1 MQGYK
6 HVVGLLKK
14 AMAKGK
20 KDRIKVLYIISSI
33 CRKSRSQL
41 GAKDKYGVVLTPQSY
56 SCHMKSCPRD

>member
-1 MQGYK
+1 M
-6 HVVGLLKK
+6 VGLLKK

-56 SCHMKSCPRD
+56 SFHMKSCPRD